1 MTKKIAPH
9 TIGPATLFALGI
21 AAVGVA
27 AAQNAPV
34 SSPAAAVPANALSL
48 ADIEGKMLAQ
58 GVTIKEIELK
68 DRLVEVEGY
77 DSRGRK
83 VELTIDRRSGET
95 LSQKTKSKK

>member
-9 TIGPATLFALGI
+9 TMHATLFALGI

-34 SSPAAAVPANALSL
+34 SSPSIAVPANALSL

-58 GVTIKEIELK
+58 GITIKEIELK

-77 DSRGRK
+77 DSIGRK
-83 VELTIDRRSGET
+83 VELTIDRRSGES